1 VFRRRL
7 RRHPVPYWLAAIAL
21 IALTVS
27 TVAHVTDAAAAERA
41 RWGSLRPVLV
51 AGRDLRPG
59 DRVRGAHVRMVPAAL
74 VPRGA
79 LTHTT
84 GATVVSWIGAGEV
97 VLARRVTP
105 AGLSATASRLPP
117 GTRGIAVP
125 VGQAPLPVEVG
136 DRVDVVAAFDTDA
149 VTIAVGAVVVAED
162 ESAVTVAVDRDDA
175 ADVAYAVTAAAVT
188 LVLSGAR

>member
-1 VFRRRL
+1 MLRL
-7 RRHPVPYWLAAIAL
+7 RQRLHPIAYWLAAIAL
-21 IALTVS
+21 LAATVS
-27 TVAHVTDAAAAERA
+27 TVANLTDAAAAERA
-41 RWGSLRPVLV
+41 RWGALRPVLV

-79 LTHTT
+79 LTHET
-84 GATVVSWIGAGEV
+84 GGTVVSWIGAGEV

-117 GTRGIAVP
+117 GTRGVAVP

-136 DRVDVVAAFDTDA
+136 DLVDVVATLDTSA
-149 VTIAVGAVVVAED
+149 VTIATGAVVVAEND
-162 ESAVTVAVDRDDA
+162 AAVTVAVDRDDA
-175 ADVAYAVTAAAVT
+175 ADVAFAVTSAEVT